1 MKPTPIAPFAA
12 ILLTALA
19 GCSTVTMTTFTP
31 SETPEASPSVSATSA
46 TQQLC
51 STTFADKT
59 LLAWVPTTVGSLR
72 TYQYG
77 GPRAN
82 IPLKDA
88 FPGVSDNTVGAWCG
102 IKQATDSIAWWGVT
116 DGQKPVHAITITGP
130 GSGKYVGETTQNAL
144 QVP

>member
-1 MKPTPIAPFAA
+1 MKTTSIAAITA

-31 SETPEASPSVSATSA
+31 SETPAASPSTSAASA

-51 STTFADKT
+51 STAFADKT
-59 LLAWVPTTVGSLR
+59 LLAWVPSTVGSLR

-82 IPLKDA
+82 VPLKDA
-88 FPGVSDNTVGAWCG
+88 FPGVSSSTAAAWCG
-102 IKQATDSIAWWGVT
+102 VKQAADSIAWWGVV
-116 DGQKPVHAITITGP
+116 DGQAPVHAITITGP